1 MKKLLPSYKS
11 NISLAST
18 TFEPSIKGL
27 WTFPLPQ
34 PKATLAAEICF
45 NSSVEKLCKTTRSTR
60 KQSLFRA
67 VDHSKSD
74 HHHHQFLRPRSPSNR
89 NVHACSLMRCGL
101 KKTGNVRRICVGFCA
116 AIRVVRSCRRGSPHR
131 LRQAQTGCTVHADSA
146 VGNDHRRHF

>member
-1 MKKLLPSYKS
+1 MKRLLRTCKS
-11 NISLAST
+11 NISLASAT
-18 TFEPSIKGL
+18 YKPSIKGL

-67 VDHSKSD
+67 VDQSKSD

-116 AIRVVRSCRRGSPHR
+116 AIRVVLPCRRGSADG
-131 LRQAQTGCTVHADSA
+131 LRYDQAGSTDDDSA
-146 VGNDHRRHF
+146 DGNDLRSHL

>member
-1 MKKLLPSYKS
+1 MKGLLPSYKS

-34 PKATLAAEICF
+34 PKATPAVEICF

-67 VDHSKSD
+67 ADQSKSD
-74 HHHHQFLRPRSPSNR
+74 HHDHQCLRPRSPANR
-89 NVHACSLMRCGL
+89 NVHACSLMQCGL

-131 LRQAQTGCTVHADSA
+131 LRQAQTGWTVNADSA
-146 VGNDHRRHF
+146 DGNDHRRHI